1 VTPVETG
8 AAPAA
13 PPPSRRLE
21 RLSWPDV
28 DALLASGCRTA
39 LLPLG
44 STEQHGPHLP
54 LATDTLIADAVA
66 ERVCARLPDVVRL
79 PALPLG
85 CASEHLSFAGTLS
98 LGEGTLEAVLRDVG
112 SALAR
117 HGFARLLVF
126 SAHGGNYG
134 VLRAAAQRVAPALAP
149 LRLEPFCDFP
159 ALLAT
164 LAAVSARCGVSVDD
178 AGQHAGE
185 LETSILLGIAPALVR
200 RERAQRGLT
209 GSTLAAQELF
219 YPDLRRHAA
228 DGTVG
233 DPRGATAARAD
244 AYLDAWAGLLVASW
258 SPDAK
263 KRK

>member
-1 VTPVETG
+1 M
-8 AAPAA
+8 
-13 PPPSRRLE
+13 
-21 RLSWPDV
+21 
-28 DALLASGCRTA
+28 LASGCRTA

-54 LATDTLIADAVA
+54 FATDTLIAEAVA
-66 ERVCARLPDVVRL
+66 ERVCARLADAVCL

-85 CASEHLSFAGTLS
+85 CSTEHLSFAGTLS
-98 LGEGTLEAVLRDVG
+98 LGEATLEAVLRDVG
-112 SALAR
+112 DALAR

-134 VLRAAAQRVAPALAP
+134 VLRAAAERVAPALVP
-149 LRLEPFCDFP
+149 LRLEAFCDFP

-164 LAAVSARCGVSVDD
+164 LAAVSARFGVSADD

-185 LETSILLGIAPALVR
+185 LETSILLGVAPALVR

-209 GSTLAAQELF
+209 GSTLTAQELF

-244 AYLDAWAGLLVASW
+244 AYLDAWAELLVAAW
-258 SPDAK
+258 SDAK